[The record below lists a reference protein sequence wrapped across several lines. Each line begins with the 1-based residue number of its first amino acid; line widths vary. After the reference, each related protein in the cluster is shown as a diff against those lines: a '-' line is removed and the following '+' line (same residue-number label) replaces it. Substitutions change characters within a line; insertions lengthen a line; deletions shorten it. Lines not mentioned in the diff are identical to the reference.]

1 MQNTTKVTQ
10 KTKNRVAIWSSYSTP
25 GHISRQNCK
34 SKIHMHPYAHSSIT
48 DNSHDIDITRTPTDR
63 RADKQDV
70 AMKKNEIMPYAA
82 TRMDAETSIRSEI
95 VRTRETNPTWC
106 DLYVESKVW
115 YKWTYYKTDSQ
126 TMERGWGGIN

>member
-1 MQNTTKVTQ
+1 MHCLETDNSVIAVENSMIVSQ
-10 KTKNRVAIWSSYSTP
+10 KLKDRINIRSSTSEYIPRKIESRVSMGYLY
-25 GHISRQNCK
+25 
-34 SKIHMHPYAHSSIT
+34 IHVHDSIT

-95 VRTRETNPTWC
+95 VRTRETNT
-106 DLYVESKVW
+106 
-115 YKWTYYKTDSQ
+115 T
-126 TMERGWGGIN
+126 